1 MERKVIVLV
10 GPTGSGKTK
19 LSLILAGLLNSEI
32 ISADSRQFYI
42 GLNIGTAKPSQ
53 QELAQVR
60 HHFINN
66 LNIDDEINVSRYEK
80 EALQTI
86 NKIFAAGKIPIVVG
100 GSGLYVKAL
109 IDGIFDTV
117 NTDSEYRKNLLEE
130 RNKFGNSYLLDR
142 LKKIDPVTASKV
154 LPQNWKRIIRAL
166 EVFKITGKP
175 IWEFQQNYKR
185 ETECEFLQF
194 GLNWQ
199 REKLYAMIEK
209 RVDKMLADGL
219 VNEVTNILKQNYSKD
234 LNSLNTVGYKE
245 IISYL
250 NHEISF
256 EESVRL
262 IKRNSRR
269 YAKRQLTWFRKDERI
284 VWFDLNN
291 ANQFNDIAEN
301 IVHRINV

>member
-32 ISADSRQFYI
+32 ISADSRQFYK
-42 GLNIGTAKPSQ
+42 GLNIGTAKPTQ
-53 QELAQVR
+53 RELAQVR

-66 LNIDDEINVSRYEK
+66 LSIDGKINVSRYEK

-86 NKIFAAGKIPIVVG
+86 EKIFAAGKIPIVVG

-117 NTDSEYRKNLLEE
+117 DTDLEYRKKLLEE

-142 LKKIDPVTASKV
+142 LKKIDPVTASK
-154 LPQNWKRIIRAL
+154 LHQQNWKRIIRAM
-166 EVFKITGKP
+166 EVYKITGKP

-185 ETECEFLQF
+185 EVEYEFLQF
-194 GLNWQ
+194 GLNWP

-209 RVDKMLADGL
+209 RVDKMLEDGL
-219 VNEVTNILKQNYSKD
+219 IKEVKDILNQNYSKN

-245 IISYL
+245 IISFL

-256 EESVRL
+256 EEAVRL
-262 IKRNSRR
+262 IKRNSRH

-284 VWFDLNN
+284 VWFDLDS
-291 ANQFNDIAEN
+291 ANQLEDIAEEITQN
-301 IVHRINV
+301 IKE

>member
-19 LSLILAGLLNSEI
+19 LSLILASLLNSEI
-32 ISADSRQFYI
+32 ISADSRQFYK
-42 GLNIGTAKPSQ
+42 GLNIGTAKPTQ
-53 QELAQVR
+53 QELSQVK

-86 NKIFAAGKIPIVVG
+86 KKIFAAGKIPIVVG
-100 GSGLYVKAL
+100 GSGLYIKAL

-117 NTDSEYRKNLLEE
+117 DTDSEYRKNLLEE

-166 EVFKITGKP
+166 EVFKLTGKP

-199 REKLYAMIEK
+199 REKLYAIIEK
-209 RVDKMLADGL
+209 RVDKMLEDGL

-234 LNSLNTVGYKE
+234 LNSLNSVGYKE

-284 VWFDLNN
+284 VWFNLDSTDQL
-291 ANQFNDIAEN
+291 EN
-301 IVHRINV
+301 IAAKIVRNIKE

>member
-10 GPTGSGKTK
+10 GPTGYGKTK

-100 GSGLYVKAL
+100 GSGLYIKAL

-117 NTDSEYRKNLLEE
+117 DTDSEYRKNLLEE

>member
-32 ISADSRQFYI
+32 ISADSRQFYK

-53 QELAQVR
+53 QELSQVK

-66 LNIDDEINVSRYEK
+66 LNIDDEINVSSYEK

-86 NKIFAAGKIPIVVG
+86 KKIFAAGKIPIVVG

-117 NTDSEYRKNLLEE
+117 DTDSEYRKNLLEE

-175 IWEFQQNYKR
+175 IWELQQNYKR
-185 ETECEFLQF
+185 EAECEFLQF

-209 RVDKMLADGL
+209 RVDKMLEDGL

-234 LNSLNTVGYKE
+234 LNSLNSVGYKE

-284 VWFDLNN
+284 VWFNLDSTDQL
-291 ANQFNDIAEN
+291 EN
-301 IVHRINV
+301 IAAKIVRNIKE

>member
-42 GLNIGTAKPSQ
+42 GLNIGTAKPTQ
-53 QELAQVR
+53 QELAQVK

-80 EALQTI
+80 EALQI
-86 NKIFAAGKIPIVVG
+86 IKKIFAAGKIPIVVG
-100 GSGLYVKAL
+100 GSGLYIKAL

-117 NTDSEYRKNLLEE
+117 NTDSEYREELMQLRNTKGNELLLEE
-130 RNKFGNSYLLDR
+130 
-142 LKKIDPVTASKV
+142 LKKVDPLTAAKV

-209 RVDKMLADGL
+209 RVDKMLEDGL

-250 NHEISF
+250 NNEISLK
-256 EESVRL
+256 EAIRL

-284 VWFDLNN
+284 VWFNLDSTDQL
-291 ANQFNDIAEN
+291 EN
-301 IVHRINV
+301 IAAKIVRNVKE

>member
-100 GSGLYVKAL
+100 GSGLYIKAL

-117 NTDSEYRKNLLEE
+117 DTDSEYRKNLLEE

>member
-32 ISADSRQFYI
+32 ISADSRQFYK
-42 GLNIGTAKPSQ
+42 GLNIGTAKPTQ
-53 QELAQVR
+53 RELAQVR

-66 LNIDDEINVSRYEK
+66 LSIDGKINVSRYEK

-86 NKIFAAGKIPIVVG
+86 EKIFAAGKIPIVVG

-117 NTDSEYRKNLLEE
+117 DTDLEYRKKLLEE

-142 LKKIDPVTASKV
+142 LKKIDPVTASK
-154 LPQNWKRIIRAL
+154 LHQQNWKRIIRAM
-166 EVFKITGKP
+166 EVYKITGKP

-185 ETECEFLQF
+185 EVEYEFLQF
-194 GLNWQ
+194 GLNWP

-209 RVDKMLADGL
+209 RVDKMLEDGL
-219 VNEVTNILKQNYSKD
+219 IKEVKDILNQNYSKN

-245 IISYL
+245 IISFL

-256 EESVRL
+256 EEAVRL
-262 IKRNSRR
+262 IKRNSRH
-269 YAKRQLTWFRKDERI
+269 YAKRQLTWRSEEHTSE
-284 VWFDLNN
+284 L
-291 ANQFNDIAEN
+291 QS
-301 IVHRINV
+301 H

>member
-1 MERKVIVLV
+1 LERKVIVLV

-19 LSLILAGLLNSEI
+19 LSLILASLLNSEI
-32 ISADSRQFYI
+32 ISADSRQFYK
-42 GLNIGTAKPSQ
+42 GLNIGTAKPTQ
-53 QELAQVR
+53 QELSQVK

-86 NKIFAAGKIPIVVG
+86 KKIFAAGKIPIVVG
-100 GSGLYVKAL
+100 GSGLYIKAL

-117 NTDSEYRKNLLEE
+117 DTDSEYRKNLLEE

-166 EVFKITGKP
+166 EVFKLTGKP

-199 REKLYAMIEK
+199 REKLYAIIEK
-209 RVDKMLADGL
+209 RVDKMLEDGL

-234 LNSLNTVGYKE
+234 LNSLNSVGYKE

-284 VWFDLNN
+284 VWFNLDSTDQL
-291 ANQFNDIAEN
+291 EN
-301 IVHRINV
+301 IAAKIVRNIKE